1 MTDSGGDWTSPGGA
15 PGSWQPPTYSPSYPQ
30 APPPAPPPQPGGWQ
44 GWGPAW
50 SPMPG
55 VVPLRPLG
63 VGEILDGGV
72 KVIRR
77 YPKPTLALSAVVST
91 VVALIN
97 IAFILVFQ
105 RSQALST
112 TTTSDGSFSSS
123 YDASSLP
130 GTVLNVLGGAMLT
143 GALVTVVRRAVHGRP
158 ATVHDAWTATRPR
171 LWALLGVAFM
181 KGVIFVAP
189 IAVVVVLVIAVSPI
203 ALLLILAVL
212 PLEVWLWCVLAL
224 APAPLVLERVG
235 VFAALR
241 RSRVLVM
248 RSFWRT
254 FLLLALCWLITTLL
268 SSILVIPVVLVAE
281 LPLFTT
287 GATTLGTT
295 FFIVSAIVSGIAQTL
310 IAPYSAGFRALLYV
324 DLRMRTEGLDV
335 ALQSAA
341 ALPSTSA
348 ATGA

>member
-1 MTDSGGDWTSPGGA
+1 
-15 PGSWQPPTYSPSYPQ
+15 
-30 APPPAPPPQPGGWQ
+30 
-44 GWGPAW
+44 
-50 SPMPG
+50 MPG

-97 IAFILVFQ
+97 IAFILAFQ
-105 RSQALST
+105 RSQTLST
-112 TTTSDGSFSSS
+112 TTTTDGTFSSS

-130 GTVLNVLGGAMLT
+130 GTVLNVLGGAVLT
-143 GALVTVVRRAVHGRP
+143 GALVTVVSRAVLGQP
-158 ATVHDAWTATRPR
+158 ATVRDAWTATRPR

-181 KGVIFVAP
+181 RGVIFVAP
-189 IAVVVVLVIAVSPI
+189 IAVVVVLVIAVGPI

-212 PLEVWLWCVLAL
+212 PLEVWLWCALAL

-268 SSILVIPVVLVAE
+268 ASILVIPVVLVAE

-295 FFIVSAIVSGIAQTL
+295 FFVVSAIASGIAQTL

-335 ALQSAA
+335 TLQSAA
-341 ALPSTSA
+341 AVPSTST